1 MSSGRERMRSAI
13 TIFLV
18 SHSMG
23 SIAESYERAIRRD
36 DDRVI
41 ADGPDEM
48 VVKTY
53 GNHVAAS

>member
-1 MSSGRERMRSAI
+1 MSRGRERMRSAI
-13 TIFLV
+13 TTFLV

-23 SIAESYERAIRRD
+23 SIAERAIRRD

-53 GNHVAAS
+53 GNQVAAS

>member
-1 MSSGRERMRSAI
+1 MRSAI